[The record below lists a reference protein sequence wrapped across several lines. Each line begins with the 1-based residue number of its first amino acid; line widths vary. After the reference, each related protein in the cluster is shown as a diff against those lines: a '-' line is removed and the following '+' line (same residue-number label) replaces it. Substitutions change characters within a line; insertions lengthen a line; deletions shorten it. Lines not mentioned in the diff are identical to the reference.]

1 MYRLGGSVG
10 QNGRNAYD
18 DVLLVQ
24 KQLNKNA
31 HIVPAIGQLAET
43 GVMDEAT
50 LAAIVVFQRTVV
62 RLSAPDGRIDPHG
75 RTWRVLLGEQSQS
88 TNVAFVQLTGEN
100 GNFYL
105 YSPQDRVWGTP
116 SAIQSI
122 RTVANDLRPHG
133 FEIGVGDISFQQG
146 GRMSPHGSHK
156 RGTDVDIR
164 PIRADGKRLPVTIT
178 DSNYSRDRTKLLVQT
193 LLAQP
198 NVTLI
203 LFNDTNIQNVRF
215 YEGHH
220 NHLHVRFEG

>member
-50 LAAIVVFQRTVV
+50 VAAIIVFQRTVV
-62 RLSAPDGRIDPHG
+62 RLSSPDGRIDPHG
-75 RTWRVLLGEQSQS
+75 RTWRMLLGEQSQS

-105 YSPQDRVWGTP
+105 YSAQDRVWGTP

-133 FEIGVGDISFQQG
+133 LKS
-146 GRMSPHGSHK
+146 
-156 RGTDVDIR
+156 
-164 PIRADGKRLPVTIT
+164 A
-178 DSNYSRDRTKLLVQT
+178 
-193 LLAQP
+193 LA
-198 NVTLI
+198 I
-203 LFNDTNIQNVRF
+203 
-215 YEGHH
+215 
-220 NHLHVRFEG
+220 